1 MFNFYKNN
9 FFIFDKGKP
18 EKLARSFHLKNYQFQ
33 RKQNFNYMNTLV
45 FTRNGEKFVEHQEWD
60 EFSPM
65 VTDKFQKIKEDEGIL
80 LVINMNIII
89 YFNLKHTRSLSH
101 LLI

>member
-1 MFNFYKNN
+1 
-9 FFIFDKGKP
+9 
-18 EKLARSFHLKNYQFQ
+18 
-33 RKQNFNYMNTLV
+33 MNTLV

-89 YFNLKHTRSLSH
+89 YFNLKHTRSLSY
-101 LLI
+101 LLPLTRSIGLPPHASVAQKNADQRYSSLIRTKISTFLYKLM